1 MKSLDLGYNL
11 VKTHDGASAFLIV
24 DHDEEDM
31 ISIRAPVG
39 NVYSPGARL
48 MLALA
53 LFTLWKGF
61 MSRAKYL
68 LCISRLPIISKPWLS
83 WHVCHMLACY
93 CPSNL

>member
-39 NVYSPGARL
+39 NVYSPGCAPY
-48 MLALA
+48 A
-53 LFTLWKGF
+53 
-61 MSRAKYL
+61 
-68 LCISRLPIISKPWLS
+68 CIGIIHIVEGLHEQGKISSL
-83 WHVCHMLACY
+83 HL
-93 CPSNL
+93 